1 MVPSQ
6 TKRQA
11 PPTSSCSLIAM
22 AGMCSGLDWSQTLYF
37 IVSPSLHDQPTG
49 YEILLPLFRIDTE
62 VNSLPMVTHLLSGK
76 TGRWTQAFFPRRPV
90 RHHAALTLG
99 PNGGSA
105 CGLCWNVL
113 SLFRENRR
121 HDVVLSRWWHGQ
133 IAFPLIYTDN
143 GRLTKTSSP
152 PWDNKPVH
160 ETGKQRKPLKFV
172 KWYFSGTLGMIY

>member
-76 TGRWTQAFFPRRPV
+76 TGSWTQAFFPWRPV
-90 RHHAALTLG
+90 RHHATLTLG

-113 SLFRENRR
+113 SLFRENKKAWCGFKQVVAWSDCISPQFTQIMDGWQR
-121 HDVVLSRWWHGQ
+121 HPH
-133 IAFPLIYTDN
+133 P
-143 GRLTKTSSP
+143 
-152 PWDNKPVH
+152 H
-160 ETGKQRKPLKFV
+160 ETINQFMKPENKGNHWNLLNDISV
-172 KWYFSGTLGMIY
+172 EL